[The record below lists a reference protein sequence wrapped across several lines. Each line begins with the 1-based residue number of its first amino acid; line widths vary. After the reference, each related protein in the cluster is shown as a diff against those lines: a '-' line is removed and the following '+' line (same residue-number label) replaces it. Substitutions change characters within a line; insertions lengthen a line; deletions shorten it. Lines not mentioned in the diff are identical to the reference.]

1 MLKGKNAII
10 TGCNRGIG
18 KAMVA
23 RFAENG
29 ANIWACARTQTD
41 EFEAYCREIADK
53 NNVWVT
59 PVYFDLRDEN
69 AIKGAFLEINKMHED
84 VDILV
89 NNAGVSAVNRVFQ
102 MSTMQDISDVI
113 NTNVIG
119 TMSVTQKA
127 IKMMLRRKKGSVVN
141 ISSIVALYGEP
152 SQVAYAASKGAISSA
167 TKKLASEY
175 GELGIRVNAIAPGL
189 IKTDMMSYITPEYL
203 ERIRG
208 EIMLGRFG
216 EPEEIANVAAFL
228 GSDLSSY
235 INGQIIE
242 VSGGLKI

>member
-1 MLKGKNAII
+1 MLTGKNAII

-18 KAMVA
+18 KAMVD
-23 RFAENG
+23 RFAYNG
-29 ANIWACARTQTD
+29 ANIWACARTKTD
-41 EFEAYCREIADK
+41 EFESFCKEIAGRYDC
-53 NNVWVT
+53 WVK
-59 PVYFDLRDEN
+59 PIYFDLRDDV
-69 AIKGAFLEINKMHED
+69 AIKEAFLEINKMHEN

-102 MSTMQDISDVI
+102 MSTIQDISDVL
-113 NTNVIG
+113 NVNVVG

-127 IKMMLRRKKGSVVN
+127 TKMMLRRKRGSVVN

-152 SQVAYAASKGAISSA
+152 SQVAYAASKGAIAAA

-175 GELGIRVNAIAPGL
+175 GEMGIRVNAIAPGL
-189 IKTDMMSYITPEYL
+189 TNTDMLDYITPEYL
-203 ERIRG
+203 ERIKG

-216 EPEEIANVAAFL
+216 EPEEIANVAVFL

-235 INGQIIE
+235 INGQILE
-242 VSGGLKI
+242 VSGGIKI

>member
-1 MLKGKNAII
+1 
-10 TGCNRGIG
+10 
-18 KAMVA
+18 
-23 RFAENG
+23 
-29 ANIWACARTQTD
+29 
-41 EFEAYCREIADK
+41 
-53 NNVWVT
+53 
-59 PVYFDLRDEN
+59 
-69 AIKGAFLEINKMHED
+69 MHEN

-102 MSTMQDISDVI
+102 MSTIQDISDVL
-113 NTNVIG
+113 NVNVVG

-127 IKMMLRRKKGSVVN
+127 TKMMLRRKRGSVVN

-152 SQVAYAASKGAISSA
+152 SQVAYAASKGAIAAA

-175 GELGIRVNAIAPGL
+175 GEMGIRVNAIAPGL
-189 IKTDMMSYITPEYL
+189 TNTDMLDYITPEYL
-203 ERIRG
+203 ERIKG

-216 EPEEIANVAAFL
+216 EPEEIANVAVFL

-242 VSGGLKI
+242 VSGGIKI